1 MPNDEIEK
9 KLSFTKGLQA
19 KIIIKRI
26 RIKLKRKN
34 KRRPTTHRRESA
46 TRVTLYGKSCR
57 DTFNTTMDDRVR
69 LPKEVACIAMTSLT
83 L

>member
-1 MPNDEIEK
+1 MKLK
-9 KLSFTKGLQA
+9 KKISFTKGLKA
-19 KIIIKRI
+19 KITIKKI

-46 TRVTLYGKSCR
+46 IRVTLYGKSCR
-57 DTFNTTMDDRVR
+57 DTFNTIMDDRVR
-69 LPKEVACIAMTSLT
+69 PPKEVTCIAVTSLT